1 MVVTSCI
8 HNAGPTRGH
17 AVHSAPSSIYIS
29 AALVITARRL
39 MPLVP
44 RRDIKYATAD
54 AEFKLP
60 RTASTQPSGD
70 TAPGQR
76 TQCIPGRERERQ
88 TIWVMRR
95 HKRAWWGVQKG
106 QAGCCTLIMTCA
118 GGGDPGWTH
127 ATLAPA
133 TCVMVCPLLSTGPR
147 FS

>member
-54 AEFKLP
+54 AEFKRP
-60 RTASTQPSGD
+60 ERRTRSRPAIRPQGNEHNVFL
-70 TAPGQR
+70 G
-76 TQCIPGRERERQ
+76 ERERD
-88 TIWVMRR
+88 TDN
-95 HKRAWWGVQKG
+95 
-106 QAGCCTLIMTCA
+106 L
-118 GGGDPGWTH
+118 GDEET
-127 ATLAPA
+127 
-133 TCVMVCPLLSTGPR
+133 
-147 FS
+147 